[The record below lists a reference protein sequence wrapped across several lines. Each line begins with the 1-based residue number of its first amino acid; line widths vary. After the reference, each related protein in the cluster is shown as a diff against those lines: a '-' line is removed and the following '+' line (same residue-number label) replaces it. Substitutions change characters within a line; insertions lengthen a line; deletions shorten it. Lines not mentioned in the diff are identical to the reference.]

1 MGMLWILL
9 PFSTT
14 VNDEPVRKQA
24 AVATK
29 EPTRRTTRTSGEGKS
44 ARAQNRHA
52 QSLCT
57 LGEFQAP
64 SYGMRERERER
75 MQVRRTF
82 YLFIVLGSN

>member
-1 MGMLWILL
+1 MVTSNKIEGGVGGHALDV
-9 PFSTT
+9 TT
-14 VNDEPVRKQA
+14 IQYNSKWWALRKQA

-29 EPTRRTTRTSGEGKS
+29 EPTRSTSGEGKS

-64 SYGMRERERER
+64 SYGMREREN
-75 MQVRRTF
+75 VST
-82 YLFIVLGSN
+82 